1 MLHTGFI
8 HGPYTTSVYSVY
20 KYEAL
25 WCIHHRAESFLPPH
39 TYGLHSQLGS
49 ILDAGH
55 RFPCIFAGGLI
66 SSGTKH
72 ILLYSITESKKLTR
86 PLEVANAVQ
95 MHARILWGVR
105 GVSFSIAGAIINSLV
120 FVVCVLGGRNYRH
133 TDVLSFP
140 VLVLSCPA
148 LSCRVMSCP
157 AVSCHVLSCPV
168 LSCPVLSCPVPFCP
182 VLSCHAMSCPV
193 LSCPV

>member
-1 MLHTGFI
+1 MQLKRTSDAPEPHSKRVSNASQTHQELTSNSPHT
-8 HGPYTTSVYSVY
+8 H
-20 KYEAL
+20 
-25 WCIHHRAESFLPPH
+25 IHHRAESFLPPH

-133 TDVLSFP
+133 TDVCVSYL
-140 VLVLSCPA
+140 LR
-148 LSCRVMSCP
+148 CRVVFAS
-157 AVSCHVLSCPV
+157 
-168 LSCPVLSCPVPFCP
+168 
-182 VLSCHAMSCPV
+182 
-193 LSCPV
+193 